1 MDAGYGCC
9 EQVDKVGI
17 QDERV
22 LTMADRLTGKV
33 ALITGAGSG
42 IGRATALLFARE
54 GAKVVVGDLNAEGN
68 AETVR
73 RIEEQGGTALAVHLD
88 VSVAQQV
95 EAAVQA
101 AVEQFG
107 ALTVMFNNAGIGE
120 KRTPIVNL
128 EESEW
133 ERVFAVNAKGVFL
146 GIKYGAAAML
156 KAGKGGSI
164 INMASVAGIVGN
176 PGSAAYSSSKA
187 ACIQVTRTAALELA
201 RSNIRVNAIAAAF
214 TATPM
219 VDAMVSTHR
228 DPAYAL
234 QKLGDIIPL
243 GRLGT
248 AEEIANAALYLGSD
262 ESSFTTG
269 AVLVL
274 DGGLTVQ

>member
-1 MDAGYGCC
+1 
-9 EQVDKVGI
+9 
-17 QDERV
+17 
-22 LTMADRLTGKV
+22 MAERLTGKV

-42 IGRATALLFARE
+42 IGQTSALLFARE
-54 GAKVVVGDLNAEGN
+54 GAKVVVGDLNDEGN

-73 RIEEQGGTALAVHLD
+73 KIEDQGGTAIAVHLD
-88 VSVAQQV
+88 VTSAQQV

-101 AVEQFG
+101 AVEHFG
-107 ALTVMFNNAGIGE
+107 MLNIMFNNAGIGE
-120 KRTPIVNL
+120 KRAPIVSL

-133 ERVFAVNAKGVFL
+133 ERVFAVNARGVFL
-146 GIKYGAAAML
+146 GIKYGASAML

-176 PGSAAYSSSKA
+176 PGTAAYSASKA

-228 DPAYAL
+228 DPTSAM
-234 QKLGDIIPL
+234 QKLGSIIPL
-243 GRLGT
+243 GRLGKP
-248 AEEIANAALYLGSD
+248 EEIANAALYLASD